1 MVVLLGDVCFPV
13 EFVHKAI
20 TGTVF
25 VVHARR
31 MPFSTRLMQ
40 TKTFLNLTSELL
52 CSLTAVTSAGT
63 DSVP

>member
-1 MVVLLGDVCFPV
+1 MVVLLGNVCFPV
-13 EFVHKAI
+13 KVVHTAV

-31 MPFSTRLMQ
+31 VPFSTRLLQ

-52 CSLTAVTSAGT
+52 RSLMAVTSAGIH
-63 DSVP
+63 SVP

>member
-31 MPFSTRLMQ
+31 MHFSTRLMQ

-52 CSLTAVTSAGT
+52 CSLTAVTSAGV